1 MYIGVTTATL
11 VEQSV
16 LELRFDGPIPALA
29 VVDLRACPPRPFAI
43 AMLPD
48 AALAHWQSLAMRN
61 LKAEQQR
68 LADGRYT
75 RCRMRVQWCLRQCVA
90 ARAEW
95 QVFKAETARRAA
107 STRL

>member
-1 MYIGVTTATL
+1 M
-11 VEQSV
+11 

-68 LADGRYT
+68 LADGPVHTLPHACSVVFAPMRGGQG
-75 RCRMRVQWCLRQCVA
+75 RMAGV
-90 ARAEW
+90 
-95 QVFKAETARRAA
+95 
-107 STRL
+107 